1 MPERM
6 HRGGEETPQDRL
18 TKLEAFVLEQLA
30 TLHPDR
36 LTTDELAL
44 SMGSR
49 IGRIAF
55 DDALAGLR
63 RSGLARQNGD
73 IVELTYAA
81 LCAHELLTL

>member
-1 MPERM
+1 MPEPVP
-6 HRGGEETPQDRL
+6 RGGEETSQDRL
-18 TKLEAFVLEQLA
+18 TTLEASVLEQLA

-49 IGRIAF
+49 CGRSAF

-63 RSGLARQNGD
+63 CSGLVRQNGD

>member
-1 MPERM
+1 M
-6 HRGGEETPQDRL
+6 G
-18 TKLEAFVLEQLA
+18 LEASLLDQLV

-44 SMGSR
+44 TMGSR
-49 IGRIAF
+49 CDRIAF

-63 RSGLARQNGD
+63 CAGLVRQNGD
-73 IVELTYAA
+73 LVEPTYAA